1 MSGQLV
7 QYHVSRGGETLGPF
21 TFEQIAQMLA
31 ANSLAVTDFVW
42 DASVQDWIL
51 ILQFAQRPEMAS
63 LLMARKPKAPVLP
76 SSQMSSESL
85 HNPTAHI
92 PTSHKPTSTEN
103 AGGSNNS
110 NKSTGA
116 SATGSAEKL
125 NLAAVQV
132 VAMEGG
138 LAESDAIEW
147 FVMRGQQ
154 RFGPFTYLG
163 VVRALQDKSVFEFDH
178 VWKAGM
184 ERWVRIAEHEEFN
197 AIAMRELM
205 RRQEARDAFAK
216 RQHQRVRLENNVLVH
231 DQRQVSPAR
240 MYEASRGGSGLLIQ
254 NATLMPGQIVNLHF
268 SAVDRLPAFAAKGE
282 IVSKKF
288 TPFVR
293 DARTPVF
300 YGVKFVQL
308 EPKAEA
314 QIQAYFAKLG
324 ESSGGGPA
332 KRAAGG
338 G

>member
-1 MSGQLV
+1 L
-7 QYHVSRGGETLGPF
+7 
-21 TFEQIAQMLA
+21 EQIAQMLA

-42 DASVQDWIL
+42 DASAQDWVL

-63 LLMARKPKAPVLP
+63 LLMARKPKAPVPP
-76 SSQMSSESL
+76 SPQVGADSRL
-85 HNPTAHI
+85 
-92 PTSHKPTSTEN
+92 KPTTHESASE
-103 AGGSNNS
+103 AS
-110 NKSTGA
+110 KSTGA
-116 SATGSAEKL
+116 TATAAHEKL
-125 NLAAVQV
+125 NLDAVQV
-132 VAMEGG
+132 VAVEGG

-163 VVRALQDKSVFEFDH
+163 VVRALQEKTVFEFDH

-197 AIAMRELM
+197 AVAMRELM
-205 RRQEARDAFAK
+205 RRQEAREVFAK
-216 RQHQRVRLENNVLVH
+216 RQHRRVRLENNVLVH

-268 SAVDRLPAFAAKGE
+268 SAVDGLPAFAAKGE

-324 ESSGGGPA
+324 ESSGGGSA

-338 G
+338 

>member
-1 MSGQLV
+1 MSAQLV

-21 TFEQIAQMLA
+21 TLEQIAQMLA

-42 DASVQDWIL
+42 DASAQDWVL

-63 LLMARKPKAPVLP
+63 LLMARKPKAPVPP
-76 SSQMSSESL
+76 SPQVNPESSR
-85 HNPTAHI
+85 
-92 PTSHKPTSTEN
+92 KPTTTES
-103 AGGSNNS
+103 AGGS

-116 SATGSAEKL
+116 SATSSTEKL
-125 NLAAVQV
+125 NLDAVQV
-132 VAMEGG
+132 VAVEGG

-163 VVRALQDKSVFEFDH
+163 VVRALQEKTVFEFDH

-197 AIAMRELM
+197 AVAMRELM
-205 RRQEARDAFAK
+205 RRQEAREVFAK
-216 RQHQRVRLENNVLVH
+216 RQHRRVRLENNVLVH

-268 SAVDRLPAFAAKGE
+268 SAVDGLPAFAAKGE

-324 ESSGGGPA
+324 DSAGSGTA

-338 G
+338 